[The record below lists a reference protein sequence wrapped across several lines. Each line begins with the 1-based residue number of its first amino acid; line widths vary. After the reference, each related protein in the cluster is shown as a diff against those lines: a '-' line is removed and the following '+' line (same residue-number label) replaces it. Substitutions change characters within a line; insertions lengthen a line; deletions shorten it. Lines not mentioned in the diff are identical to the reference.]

1 MSTWIEEFFIII
13 SSKFTI
19 QSNTQLLPKPHQP
32 TKFHLI
38 TAHHSKFEMSKIIT
52 VFGATGAQGGSV
64 IKHLLADATLSQQ
77 FKIRGI
83 TRDLSKPAAQ
93 ELEKKGV
100 EMRVVSI
107 FKGLCQ

>member
-1 MSTWIEEFFIII
+1 
-13 SSKFTI
+13 
-19 QSNTQLLPKPHQP
+19 
-32 TKFHLI
+32 
-38 TAHHSKFEMSKIIT
+38 MSKIIT

-77 FKIRGI
+77 FRIRGI
-83 TRDLSKPAAQ
+83 TRDISKPAAR

-107 FKGLCQ
+107 FKILCQ